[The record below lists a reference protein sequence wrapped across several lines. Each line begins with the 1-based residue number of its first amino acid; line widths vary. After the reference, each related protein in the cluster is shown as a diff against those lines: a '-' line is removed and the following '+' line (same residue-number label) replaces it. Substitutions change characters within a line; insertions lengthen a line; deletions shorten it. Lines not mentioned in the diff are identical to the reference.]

1 MLPNIGIDPK
11 EQVELL
17 KTLDTAFS
25 NDKLDFS
32 EQLVGLYKTQTDLV
46 DKYGRDGLMLLI
58 DYETRVYVDSDT
70 KRSLE
75 IMHYADIP
83 KNCPWYELHELQIPD
98 FIQKVWEA
106 YPIPFVELLKEY
118 IKDLFVIFEDKK
130 WYLAYA
136 YQTKDYDDNPYYGFL
151 GGCQPKSNA
160 KLPKALLDAGW
171 KMPKD
176 LQELYSIHSIFGDL
190 RSALRNDITDCIP
203 KASSLEA
210 SLTFLEEYVVAWE
223 VDYTFFDL
231 LPFCEDGAGN
241 SQNFYKAEPIEDSY
255 ATVDW
260 DHETKEISGASTLAE
275 FIEHQFAERLE
286 GED

>member
-1 MLPNIGIDPK
+1 MLPNSGIDPK
-11 EQVELL
+11 EQIELL

-25 NDKLDFS
+25 NQKLDFS
-32 EQLVGLYKTQTDLV
+32 EQLRYLYKTQTNLV
-46 DKYGRDGLMLLI
+46 EKYGRDGLMLLV
-58 DYETRVYVDSDT
+58 DYETRVYADSDT

-75 IMHYADIP
+75 IMHYHDVP
-83 KNCPWYELHELQIPD
+83 KNCPWYDLHELQIPD

-106 YPIPFVELLKEY
+106 FPIPFVECLKEST
-118 IKDLFVIFEDKK
+118 KDLFVIFEDKK

-136 YQTKDYDDNPYYGFL
+136 YQAKDYDGNTYYDFL
-151 GGCQPKSNA
+151 GGCQPKQNA
-160 KLPKALLDAGW
+160 QLPKKLLDAGW

-176 LQELYSIHSIFGDL
+176 LQELYSVHSIFGDL

-203 KASSLEA
+203 NAGSLKT

-223 VDYTFFDL
+223 ANYTFFDL

-241 SQNFYKAEPIEDSY
+241 SQNFYKAEPIENSY
-255 ATVDW
+255 TTVDW
-260 DHETKEISGASTLAE
+260 DHETKEISGGSTLAE

-286 GED
+286 GEV

>member
-1 MLPNIGIDPK
+1 MLPNSGIDPK
-11 EQVELL
+11 EQTQLL
-17 KTLDTAFS
+17 RQLDTAFS
-25 NDKLDFS
+25 NQQLDFS
-32 EQLVGLYKTQTDLV
+32 EQLRGLYKTQTDLV
-46 DKYGRDGLMLLI
+46 EKYGRDGLMLLI
-58 DYETRVYVDSDT
+58 DYETRVYVDADT

-75 IMHYADIP
+75 IMHYQDVP
-83 KNCPWYELHELQIPD
+83 TNCPWYDLHELQIPD

-106 YPIPFVELLKEY
+106 FPIPFVEILKEY
-118 IKDLFVIFEDKK
+118 TKDLFVIFEDQR

-136 YQTKDYDDNPYYGFL
+136 YQAKDYDDNTYYQFL
-151 GGCQPKSNA
+151 CGCQPQPNA

-176 LQELYSIHSIFGDL
+176 LQELYSVHSIFGDL

-203 KASSLEA
+203 NAGSLET
-210 SLTFLEEYVVAWE
+210 SLTFLEEYVEQWE

-241 SQNFYKAEPIEDSY
+241 SQNFYKAEPEGDSY
-255 ATVDW
+255 LTVDW

-286 GED
+286 I

>member
-1 MLPNIGIDPK
+1 MLPNIRIAPK

-25 NDKLDFS
+25 NQELDFS
-32 EQLVGLYKTQTDLV
+32 EQLCGLYKTQTDLV
-46 DKYGRDGLMLLI
+46 KKYGRDGLMLLI
-58 DYETRVYVDSDT
+58 DCETRVYVDSET

-75 IMHYADIP
+75 IMHYHAIP
-83 KNCPWYELHELQIPD
+83 KDCPWHELRELQISD
-98 FIQKVWEA
+98 FIQKVWA
-106 YPIPFVELLKEY
+106 AFPISFVEVLKEY
-118 IKDLFVIFEDKK
+118 TKDLFVIFEDKK
-130 WYLAYA
+130 WYMVYA
-136 YQTKDYDDNPYYGFL
+136 YQGKDYNNNSYYDFL
-151 GGCQPKSNA
+151 GGCQPEQNA
-160 KLPKALLDAGW
+160 GLPKALLDTGW

-176 LQELYSIHSIFGDL
+176 LQELYSVHSIFGDL
-190 RSALRNDITDCIP
+190 KSVLKNAITDCIP
-203 KASSLEA
+203 NASSLET

-241 SQNFYKAEPIEDSY
+241 SQNFYKAEPTENSY

-275 FIEHQFAERLE
+275 FMEHQFAERMV
-286 GED
+286 